1 FLGWVSAHGG
11 GPGAATSL
19 RCGGAFVPRTW
30 PEIERSCG
38 QRRRCRLPAARW
50 SAKGAAVK
58 MTCTKATTRGLSLD
72 LNSPFS
78 PHVSDLRSPEDINLN
93 LYNFDKV
100 DALNCPYVLT
110 SPRSLEACANLG
122 IKPVEL
128 LSKSFEEFRDELP
141 SYTPFEEVKH
151 LYKLF
156 EIQRT
161 RQKYQD
167 QADT

>member
-1 FLGWVSAHGG
+1 MQDCTQL
-11 GPGAATSL
+11 
-19 RCGGAFVPRTW
+19 PR
-30 PEIERSCG
+30 
-38 QRRRCRLPAARW
+38 
-50 SAKGAAVK
+50 
-58 MTCTKATTRGLSLD
+58 MTCTKATNRGLSLD
-72 LNSPFS
+72 LSSPFT
-78 PHVSDLRSPEDINLN
+78 PHASDLRSPEDINLN

-128 LSKSFEEFRDELP
+128 LSKTFEEFRDDLP
-141 SYTPFEEVKH
+141 SYTPFDEVKH

-161 RQKYQD
+161 SKFVEGKSCRKEVRFGTCSGNGRNSEGIIGESGRKYGCCTGRMLD
-167 QADT
+167 SDFGGKGN

>member
-1 FLGWVSAHGG
+1 
-11 GPGAATSL
+11 
-19 RCGGAFVPRTW
+19 
-30 PEIERSCG
+30 
-38 QRRRCRLPAARW
+38 
-50 SAKGAAVK
+50 
-58 MTCTKATTRGLSLD
+58 M
-72 LNSPFS
+72 
-78 PHVSDLRSPEDINLN
+78 N

-128 LSKSFEEFRDELP
+128 LSKSFEEFRDDLP
-141 SYTPFEEVKH
+141 SYTPFDEVKH

-161 RQKYQD
+161 SEYLWRRKN
-167 QADT
+167 

>member
-1 FLGWVSAHGG
+1 MA
-11 GPGAATSL
+11 
-19 RCGGAFVPRTW
+19 
-30 PEIERSCG
+30 
-38 QRRRCRLPAARW
+38 
-50 SAKGAAVK
+50 
-58 MTCTKATTRGLSLD
+58 CTKPTNRGLSLD
-72 LNSPFS
+72 LSSPFS

-128 LSKSFEEFRDELP
+128 LSKNFEEFRDELP

-161 RQKYQD
+161 SEYCSFHHLFIYSFMHSCIHLVIYLFIQSF
-167 QADT
+167 A